1 MALGVCM
8 IMSSFHPFI
17 GGMQT
22 HTLALSQHLV
32 KQSVDVF
39 VLTRGAVGLDSYE
52 EINGLPIYRIP
63 IRASAGKVEAALEFI
78 TGALRLMTRLR
89 HRYHIIHSH
98 EVVSPTTIG
107 LLGRELLGKKII
119 VNPHSARHA
128 GGLYTLL
135 ERRRWTGRPRLAWMA
150 ARANAF
156 VAISQQVE
164 EDLTVLGMPPS
175 KIVCIPNGV
184 DTSRYAPLEPSAKVA
199 HRQALDLSAGPVVT
213 FVGRLTSLKQV
224 NVLLQAWV
232 GVLQNHP
239 RARLVILGDGDERS
253 NLESQARESGID
265 AHIDFRGNVDNVVDY
280 LQISDLYVL
289 PSRAEGLPVAIL
301 EAMAC
306 EVPVVASNVG
316 GIPDVIRDGLNGR
329 LVPSGDAQAL
339 LTVISNLLDSTA
351 DRQRLGRQA
360 RRDVVAAYSL
370 EHTCQQFLLLY
381 QNLLG
386 QA

>member
-1 MALGVCM
+1 M

-98 EVVSPTTIG
+98 DIHSHEVVSPTTIG

-184 DTSRYAPLEPSAKVA
+184 P
-199 HRQALDLSAGPVVT
+199 
-213 FVGRLTSLKQV
+213 
-224 NVLLQAWV
+224 
-232 GVLQNHP
+232 
-239 RARLVILGDGDERS
+239 
-253 NLESQARESGID
+253 
-265 AHIDFRGNVDNVVDY
+265 
-280 LQISDLYVL
+280 
-289 PSRAEGLPVAIL
+289 
-301 EAMAC
+301 
-306 EVPVVASNVG
+306 
-316 GIPDVIRDGLNGR
+316 
-329 LVPSGDAQAL
+329 
-339 LTVISNLLDSTA
+339 
-351 DRQRLGRQA
+351 
-360 RRDVVAAYSL
+360 
-370 EHTCQQFLLLY
+370 
-381 QNLLG
+381 
-386 QA
+386 